1 MIGCTTFGF
10 LIKFIPSKIMIT
22 VSLLVYAISLVMM
35 AITRKYVAFCIGE
48 FICGIAMEFATL
60 PSIVLLEEIV
70 GKSKRAMF
78 SCVVA
83 VFETVVFYIPLFYL
97 FNEWTIVFY
106 IVAALILI
114 EILFVNLFLFE
125 SPRRYMETGDTN
137 KIIEILKGIAN
148 FNGKI
153 KSFEAGMNTK
163 EYNNILQTLFEE
175 DDKDKIRKKYKN

>member
-1 MIGCTTFGF
+1 
-10 LIKFIPSKIMIT
+10 
-22 VSLLVYAISLVMM
+22 
-35 AITRKYVAFCIGE
+35 
-48 FICGIAMEFATL
+48 
-60 PSIVLLEEIV
+60 
-70 GKSKRAMF
+70 MF